1 MKISK
6 LLPITLALSLC
17 MSTATFAAM
26 EETKQL
32 NQADYKLYLTE
43 YLDIEATAP
52 TEVGAVD
59 YNSNYSSISLQ
70 APVTGSFQVIS
81 NTNTKDVYL
90 YATCLAGSEVP
101 ALYGTDVNELKLVF
115 TNIAVAAPESE
126 EGAPVEG
133 AKTTSDSVV
142 SGIRNGTITE
152 ASGSP
157 NAIVFDLKVTPTLD
171 ANKSLAGGSITAG
184 TISDNTNVKY
194 TMPNGVATFACSVSG
209 TDAVHFSPLDTN
221 GTYRATLYMSDTPYV
236 ANP

>member
-17 MSTATFAAM
+17 MSTASYAAM

-52 TEVGAVD
+52 TAAGAVD
-59 YNSNYSSISLQ
+59 YDSNYSSISLQ

-90 YATCLAGSEVP
+90 YATCLAESEVP
-101 ALYGTDVNELKLVF
+101 ALYGTAVNALKLVF
-115 TNIAVAAPESE
+115 TNTAVAAPESE
-126 EGAPVEG
+126 EGAPAEG
-133 AKTTSDSVV
+133 AKTTNAVV
-142 SGIRNGTITE
+142 SGIRDGSITE

-157 NAIVFDLKVTPTLD
+157 NAIVFDLTVSPSLD
-171 ANKSLAGGSITAG
+171 PDKSLAGGSISAG
-184 TISDNTNVKY
+184 TITDNTNVKY
-194 TMPNGVATFACSVSG
+194 TMPNGVATFACTVKG
-209 TDAVHFSPLDTN
+209 TDSVHFSPLDTN
-221 GTYRATLYMSDTPYV
+221 GTYRATLYMSDTPYS
-236 ANP
+236 P